1 MLPLGY
7 LATHVPLAAA
17 IGIRGIGTA
26 PALIALVLYSL
37 LPVVA
42 NTVVDNVSM
51 NVEKGEIT
59 VIVGTSGSG
68 KSTLMRMINRLV
80 PITEG
85 QIFVGGQNVMDVEVT
100 ELRRKIGYA
109 IQGHGLFPHRTVAQ
123 NIATVPQLLDWD
135 SARIAK
141 RVEEL
146 LGLFNLDPAT
156 FADKY
161 PHQLSGGQQ
170 QRVGVA
176 RALAAEPEL
185 LLMDEPFGALDP
197 VIRGKAQDDLLAI
210 QKQFGTTII
219 LVTHDM
225 DEAFHLGNQIAVMS
239 QGRLLQ
245 CSTPEKILTEPA
257 DPFVQQLTGTSD
269 RALKLMSLLPL
280 KESMAPAKSGLAY
293 ALPQSL
299 SLRDALAEMIWQGVD
314 EAAVENGEKAAVGSI
329 SMSRLLELG
338 RKA

>member
-1 MLPLGY
+1 MTMIEIRNVTKRYG
-7 LATHVPLAAA
+7 AA
-17 IGIRGIGTA
+17 
-26 PALIALVLYSL
+26 
-37 LPVVA
+37 
-42 NTVVDNVSM
+42 TVVDDVSM
-51 NVEKGEIT
+51 RVEKGEIT

-85 QIFVGGQNVMDVEVT
+85 EIFVGGQNVMDVPVT

-146 LGLFNLDPAT
+146 LGLFNLDPTT

-210 QKQFGTTII
+210 QKQFGTTVI

-239 QGRLLQ
+239 EGRLLQ

-280 KESMAPAKSGLAY
+280 KESMEPAKSGLAY

-314 EAAVENGEKAAVGSI
+314 EAAVQDGEKAPVGSI
-329 SMSRLLELG
+329 SMTRLLELG

>member
-1 MLPLGY
+1 MSMIEIRNVTKRYG
-7 LATHVPLAAA
+7 AA
-17 IGIRGIGTA
+17 
-26 PALIALVLYSL
+26 
-37 LPVVA
+37 
-42 NTVVDNVSM
+42 TVVDNVSM
-51 NVEKGEIT
+51 GVEKGSIT

-85 QIFVGGQNVMDVEVT
+85 EIFVGGQNIMDVPVT

-123 NIATVPQLLDWD
+123 NIATVPQLLGWD
-135 SARIAK
+135 TARINN

-156 FADKY
+156 FAEKY

-210 QKQFGTTII
+210 QKQFGTTVI

-239 QGRLLQ
+239 AGKMLQ

-269 RALKLMSLLPL
+269 RALKLMSLSPL
-280 KESMAPAKSGLAY
+280 KESMEPAKSGLAY

-299 SLRDALAEMIWQGVD
+299 SLRDALAEMIWQGVG
-314 EAAVENGEKAAVGSI
+314 EAAVQDADKAAVGSI
-329 SMSRLLELG
+329 SMTRLLELG

>member
-1 MLPLGY
+1 MSMIEIRNVTKRYG
-7 LATHVPLAAA
+7 AA
-17 IGIRGIGTA
+17 
-26 PALIALVLYSL
+26 
-37 LPVVA
+37 
-42 NTVVDNVSM
+42 TVVDNVSM
-51 NVEKGEIT
+51 QVEKGSIT
-59 VIVGTSGSG
+59 VVVGTSGSG

-85 QIFVGGQNVMDVEVT
+85 EIFVGGQNVMDVEVT
-100 ELRRKIGYA
+100 ELRRRIGYA

-123 NIATVPQLLDWD
+123 NIATVPQLLEWD
-135 SARIAK
+135 TARIAA

-280 KESMAPAKSGLAY
+280 KESMEPAKSGLAY

-314 EAAVENGEKAAVGSI
+314 EAAVQDGEKAPVGSI
-329 SMSRLLELG
+329 SMTRLLELG

>member
-1 MLPLGY
+1 MTTMIELKGVTKRY
-7 LATHVPLAAA
+7 
-17 IGIRGIGTA
+17 G
-26 PALIALVLYSL
+26 S
-37 LPVVA
+37 VA
-42 NTVVDNVSM
+42 VVDNVSM
-51 NVEKGEIT
+51 SMEKGTIT

-80 PITEG
+80 PISAGRILLRG
-85 QIFVGGQNVMDVEVT
+85 QDVTTVPAT
-100 ELRRKIGYA
+100 ELRRGIGYA

-123 NIATVPQLLDWD
+123 NIATVPQLLGWEK
-135 SARIAK
+135 ARIDQ

-146 LGLFNLDPAT
+146 LNLFHLDPGT
-156 FADKY
+156 FASKY
-161 PHQLSGGQQ
+161 PSQLSGGQQ

-176 RALAAEPEL
+176 RALAAEPEV

-210 QKQFGTTII
+210 QKQFGTTIV

-225 DEAFHLGNQIAVMS
+225 DEAFHLGDKIAVMS
-239 QGRLLQ
+239 EGKLLQ
-245 CSTPEKILTEPA
+245 CSEPGKILTEPA

-280 KESMAPAKSGLAY
+280 RESMQPPRPGLNY
-293 ALPQSL
+293 RLPQTL
-299 SLRDALAEMIWQGVD
+299 NLRDALAEMIWQGAD
-314 EAAVENGEKAAVGSI
+314 EAVVEDDSNVPVGSI
-329 SMSRLLELG
+329 SMRHLIELG

>member
-1 MLPLGY
+1 MSMIEISNVTKRYG
-7 LATHVPLAAA
+7 AA
-17 IGIRGIGTA
+17 
-26 PALIALVLYSL
+26 
-37 LPVVA
+37 
-42 NTVVDNVSM
+42 TVVDNVSM
-51 NVEKGEIT
+51 RVEKGSIT

-80 PITEG
+80 PISEG
-85 QIFVGGQNVMDVEVT
+85 EIFVGGQNVMDVEVT
-100 ELRRKIGYA
+100 ELRRRIGYA

-135 SARIAK
+135 ATRISR

-146 LGLFNLDPAT
+146 LGLFNLDPAD

-210 QKQFGTTII
+210 QKQFGTTVI

-239 QGRLLQ
+239 EGRLLQ

-280 KESMAPAKSGLAY
+280 KESMEPAKSGLTY
-293 ALPQSL
+293 ALSQSL
-299 SLRDALAEMIWQGVD
+299 SLRDALAEMIWQGVG
-314 EAAVENGEKAAVGSI
+314 EATVQDGEKAPVGSI

>member
-1 MLPLGY
+1 MTMIEIKNVTKRYG
-7 LATHVPLAAA
+7 AA
-17 IGIRGIGTA
+17 
-26 PALIALVLYSL
+26 
-37 LPVVA
+37 
-42 NTVVDNVSM
+42 TVVDDVSM
-51 NVEKGEIT
+51 SVEKGEIT

-85 QIFVGGQNVMDVEVT
+85 EIFVGGQNVMDVEVT

-210 QKQFGTTII
+210 QKQFGTTVI

-239 QGRLLQ
+239 EGRLLQ

-280 KESMAPAKSGLAY
+280 KESMEPAKTGLAY

-314 EAAVENGEKAAVGSI
+314 EAAVQDAQKAPVGSI
-329 SMSRLLELG
+329 SMTRLLELG

>member
-1 MLPLGY
+1 MTNMIELKGVTKRY
-7 LATHVPLAAA
+7 GSA
-17 IGIRGIGTA
+17 
-26 PALIALVLYSL
+26 
-37 LPVVA
+37 
-42 NTVVDNVSM
+42 TVVDDVSM
-51 NVEKGEIT
+51 SMEKGTIT

-80 PITEG
+80 PISQG
-85 QIFVGGQNVMDVEVT
+85 HISVGGEDVMNVPAT
-100 ELRRKIGYA
+100 ELRRRIGYA

-123 NIATVPQLLDWD
+123 NIATVPELLGWEK
-135 SARIAK
+135 ARIAQ

-146 LGLFNLDPAT
+146 LNLFHLDPGT

-161 PHQLSGGQQ
+161 PSQLSGGQQ

-176 RALAAEPEL
+176 RALAAEPEV

-210 QKQFGTTII
+210 QKRFGTTVI

-225 DEAFHLGNQIAVMS
+225 DEAFHLGDRIAVMS
-239 QGRLLQ
+239 GGKLLQ
-245 CSTPEKILTEPA
+245 CSEPEKILTEPA

-280 KESMAPAKSGLAY
+280 KESMQPPRTGLGY
-293 ALPQSL
+293 SLPQTL
-299 SLRDALAEMIWQGVD
+299 NLRDALAELIWQGTD
-314 EAAVENGEKAAVGSI
+314 EATVEDERKMPVGSI
-329 SMSRLLELG
+329 SIRHLIELG

>member
-1 MLPLGY
+1 M
-7 LATHVPLAAA
+7 TM
-17 IGIRGIGTA
+17 IEIRNVTKRYGTA
-26 PALIALVLYSL
+26 
-37 LPVVA
+37 
-42 NTVVDNVSM
+42 TVVDNVSM
-51 NVEKGEIT
+51 SVEKGEIT

-85 QIFVGGQNVMDVEVT
+85 QIFVDGQNIMDVPAT

-210 QKQFGTTII
+210 QKQFGTTVI

-280 KESMAPAKSGLAY
+280 KESMEPAKNGLAY

-314 EAAVENGEKAAVGSI
+314 EAAVQDGEKAPVGSI
-329 SMSRLLELG
+329 SMTRLLELG

>member
-1 MLPLGY
+1 MSM
-7 LATHVPLAAA
+7 
-17 IGIRGIGTA
+17 IEIRNVTKRYGTA
-26 PALIALVLYSL
+26 A
-37 LPVVA
+37 
-42 NTVVDNVSM
+42 VVDNVSM
-51 NVEKGEIT
+51 EVEKGSIT
-59 VIVGTSGSG
+59 AVVGTSGSG

-80 PITEG
+80 PITSGE
-85 QIFVGGQNVMDVEVT
+85 IFVGGQNIMDVPVT

-109 IQGHGLFPHRTVAQ
+109 IQGHGLFPHRTVSQ
-123 NIATVPQLLDWD
+123 NIATVPQLLGWD
-135 SARIAK
+135 TAK
-141 RVEEL
+141 IKRRVEEL

-156 FADKY
+156 FAEKY

-210 QKQFGTTII
+210 QKQFGTTVV

-239 QGRLLQ
+239 AGKLLQ

-280 KESMAPAKSGLAY
+280 KESMEPAKSGLAY

-299 SLRDALAEMIWQGVD
+299 SLRDALAEMIWQGVG
-314 EAAVENGEKAAVGSI
+314 EAAVQNADKAPVGSI
-329 SMSRLLELG
+329 SMTRLLELG

>member
-1 MLPLGY
+1 MTMIEIRNVTKRYG
-7 LATHVPLAAA
+7 AA
-17 IGIRGIGTA
+17 
-26 PALIALVLYSL
+26 
-37 LPVVA
+37 
-42 NTVVDNVSM
+42 TVVDDVSM

-85 QIFVGGQNVMDVEVT
+85 EISVGGQNVMDVEVT

-210 QKQFGTTII
+210 QKQFGTTVI

-239 QGRLLQ
+239 EGRLLQ

-280 KESMAPAKSGLAY
+280 KESMEPAKSGLAY

-314 EAAVENGEKAAVGSI
+314 EAAVQDAQKAPVGSI
-329 SMSRLLELG
+329 SMTRLLELG

>member
-1 MLPLGY
+1 M
-7 LATHVPLAAA
+7 TM
-17 IGIRGIGTA
+17 IEIRNVTKRYGTA
-26 PALIALVLYSL
+26 
-37 LPVVA
+37 
-42 NTVVDNVSM
+42 TVVDNVSM
-51 NVEKGEIT
+51 SVEKGEIT

-85 QIFVGGQNVMDVEVT
+85 EISVGGQNVMDVPVT

-210 QKQFGTTII
+210 QKQFGTTVI

-280 KESMAPAKSGLAY
+280 KESMEPAKNGLAY

-314 EAAVENGEKAAVGSI
+314 EAAVQDGEKAPVGSI
-329 SMSRLLELG
+329 SMTRLLELG

>member
-1 MLPLGY
+1 MSMIEISNVTKRY
-7 LATHVPLAAA
+7 
-17 IGIRGIGTA
+17 GTA
-26 PALIALVLYSL
+26 
-37 LPVVA
+37 
-42 NTVVDNVSM
+42 TVVDKVSM
-51 NVEKGEIT
+51 KVEKGEIT
-59 VIVGTSGSG
+59 VVVGTSGSG

-80 PITEG
+80 PISEG

-100 ELRRKIGYA
+100 ELRRRIGYA

-123 NIATVPQLLDWD
+123 NIATVPQLLEWD
-135 SARIAK
+135 SRRIAA

-146 LGLFNLDPAT
+146 LGLFNLDPAE

-239 QGRLLQ
+239 QGKLLQ

-280 KESMAPAKSGLAY
+280 KESMEPAKSGLAY

-314 EAAVENGEKAAVGSI
+314 EAAVQDSAKASVGSI
-329 SMSRLLELG
+329 SMTRLLELG

>member
-1 MLPLGY
+1 MSMIEIRNVTKRYG
-7 LATHVPLAAA
+7 AA
-17 IGIRGIGTA
+17 
-26 PALIALVLYSL
+26 
-37 LPVVA
+37 
-42 NTVVDNVSM
+42 TVVDNVSM
-51 NVEKGEIT
+51 QVEKGSIT

-85 QIFVGGQNVMDVEVT
+85 EIFVGGQNVMDVEVT
-100 ELRRKIGYA
+100 ELRRRIGYA

-123 NIATVPQLLDWD
+123 NIATVPQLLEWD
-135 SARIAK
+135 SARIAA

-280 KESMAPAKSGLAY
+280 KESMEPAKSGLAY

-314 EAAVENGEKAAVGSI
+314 EAAVQDGENAAVGSI

>member
-1 MLPLGY
+1 M
-7 LATHVPLAAA
+7 
-17 IGIRGIGTA
+17 
-26 PALIALVLYSL
+26 
-37 LPVVA
+37 
-42 NTVVDNVSM
+42 
-51 NVEKGEIT
+51 
-59 VIVGTSGSG
+59 
-68 KSTLMRMINRLV
+68 
-80 PITEG
+80 
-85 QIFVGGQNVMDVEVT
+85 
-100 ELRRKIGYA
+100 
-109 IQGHGLFPHRTVAQ
+109 
-123 NIATVPQLLDWD
+123 PQLLGWD
-135 SARIAK
+135 TVK
-141 RVEEL
+141 VNDRVEEL

-156 FADKY
+156 FAEKY

-210 QKQFGTTII
+210 QKQFGTTVV

-239 QGRLLQ
+239 AGKLLQ
-245 CSTPEKILTEPA
+245 CSAPEKILTEPA

-280 KESMAPAKSGLAY
+280 RESMEPAKSGLAY

-314 EAAVENGEKAAVGSI
+314 EAAVQNADKAPVGSI
-329 SMSRLLELG
+329 SMTRLLELG

>member
-1 MLPLGY
+1 MTMIEIRNVTKRYG
-7 LATHVPLAAA
+7 AA
-17 IGIRGIGTA
+17 
-26 PALIALVLYSL
+26 
-37 LPVVA
+37 
-42 NTVVDNVSM
+42 TVVDNVSM
-51 NVEKGEIT
+51 SVEKGEIT

-85 QIFVGGQNVMDVEVT
+85 EIFVGGQNVMDVPVT

-135 SARIAK
+135 STRIAK

-210 QKQFGTTII
+210 QKQFGTTVI

-239 QGRLLQ
+239 EGRLLQ

-280 KESMAPAKSGLAY
+280 KESMEPAKTGLAY

-314 EAAVENGEKAAVGSI
+314 EAAVQDGEKAPVGSI
-329 SMSRLLELG
+329 SMTRLLELG

>member
-1 MLPLGY
+1 MTTMIELKGVTKRY
-7 LATHVPLAAA
+7 GNA
-17 IGIRGIGTA
+17 
-26 PALIALVLYSL
+26 
-37 LPVVA
+37 
-42 NTVVDNVSM
+42 TVVDNVSM
-51 NVEKGEIT
+51 SMEKGTIT

-80 PITEG
+80 PISAG
-85 QIFVGGQNVMDVEVT
+85 QISVNGQDVMSLPAT
-100 ELRRKIGYA
+100 ELRRGIGYA

-123 NIATVPQLLDWD
+123 NIATVPQLLGWD
-135 SARIAK
+135 KARTDR

-146 LGLFNLDPAT
+146 LDLFHLDPGT
-156 FADKY
+156 FAAKY
-161 PHQLSGGQQ
+161 PSQLSGGQQ

-176 RALAAEPEL
+176 RALAAEPEV

-225 DEAFHLGNQIAVMS
+225 DEAFHLGDKIAVMS
-239 QGRLLQ
+239 EGKLLQ
-245 CSTPEKILTEPA
+245 CSEPGKILTEPA

-280 KESMAPAKSGLAY
+280 KESMEPAKSGLAY
-293 ALPQSL
+293 ALSQSL

-314 EAAVENGEKAAVGSI
+314 EAAVQDGEKAPVGSI

>member
-1 MLPLGY
+1 M
-7 LATHVPLAAA
+7 TM
-17 IGIRGIGTA
+17 IEIRNVTKRYGTA
-26 PALIALVLYSL
+26 
-37 LPVVA
+37 
-42 NTVVDNVSM
+42 TVVDNVSM
-51 NVEKGEIT
+51 SVEKGEIT

-85 QIFVGGQNVMDVEVT
+85 EISVGGQNVMDVEVT

-135 SARIAK
+135 STRIAK

-210 QKQFGTTII
+210 QKQFGTTVI

-239 QGRLLQ
+239 EGRLLQ

-280 KESMAPAKSGLAY
+280 KESMEPAKNGLAY

-314 EAAVENGEKAAVGSI
+314 EAAVQDAQKAPVGSI
-329 SMSRLLELG
+329 SMTRLLELG

>member
-1 MLPLGY
+1 MSETNELTETMIELESVTKRY
-7 LATHVPLAAA
+7 
-17 IGIRGIGTA
+17 GTA
-26 PALIALVLYSL
+26 
-37 LPVVA
+37 
-42 NTVVDNVSM
+42 TVVDKVTM
-51 NVEKGEIT
+51 KVRKGTIT
-59 VIVGTSGSG
+59 VVVGTSGSG

-85 QIFVGGQNVMDVEVT
+85 KISVGGRDIMTVPAT
-100 ELRRKIGYA
+100 ELRRRIGYA

-123 NIATVPQLLDWD
+123 NIATVPQLLGWD
-135 SARIAK
+135 KARTDR

-146 LGLFNLDPAT
+146 LNLFRLDPAS
-156 FADKY
+156 FAGKY
-161 PHQLSGGQQ
+161 PHELSGGQQ

-176 RALAAEPEL
+176 RALAAEPEV

-225 DEAFHLGNQIAVMS
+225 DEAFHLGHQIAVMS
-239 QGRLLQ
+239 EGKLLQ
-245 CSTPEKILTEPA
+245 CSTPERILTEPA

-269 RALKLMSLLPL
+269 RALKLMSLSRLSGAM
-280 KESMAPAKSGLAY
+280 EPAKPGLGH
-293 ALPQSL
+293 ALPETL

-314 EAAVENGEKAAVGSI
+314 EAAVQDANKTAVGSI
-329 SMSRLLELG
+329 SLGHLLQLG
-338 RKA
+338 RRA

>member
-1 MLPLGY
+1 MSM
-7 LATHVPLAAA
+7 
-17 IGIRGIGTA
+17 IEIRNVTKRYGTA
-26 PALIALVLYSL
+26 
-37 LPVVA
+37 
-42 NTVVDNVSM
+42 TVVDNVSM

-85 QIFVGGQNVMDVEVT
+85 QIFVGGQNVVDVEVT

>member
-1 MLPLGY
+1 MSM
-7 LATHVPLAAA
+7 
-17 IGIRGIGTA
+17 IEIRNVTKRYGTA
-26 PALIALVLYSL
+26 
-37 LPVVA
+37 
-42 NTVVDNVSM
+42 TVVDKVSM
-51 NVEKGEIT
+51 SVEKGEIT

-85 QIFVGGQNVMDVEVT
+85 EIFVGGQNVMDVEVT
-100 ELRRKIGYA
+100 ELRRRIGYA

-135 SARIAK
+135 SARITR

-146 LGLFNLDPAT
+146 LGLFNLDPAD

-280 KESMAPAKSGLAY
+280 KESMEPAKSGLSY

-314 EAAVENGEKAAVGSI
+314 EATVQDAEKAPVGSI
-329 SMSRLLELG
+329 SMTRLLELG

>member
-1 MLPLGY
+1 MSMIEIRNVTKRYG
-7 LATHVPLAAA
+7 AA
-17 IGIRGIGTA
+17 
-26 PALIALVLYSL
+26 
-37 LPVVA
+37 
-42 NTVVDNVSM
+42 TVVDNVSM
-51 NVEKGEIT
+51 QVEKGSIT

-85 QIFVGGQNVMDVEVT
+85 EIFVGGQNVMDVEVT
-100 ELRRKIGYA
+100 ELRRRIGYA

-123 NIATVPQLLDWD
+123 NIATVPQLLEWD
-135 SARIAK
+135 SARIAA

-146 LGLFNLDPAT
+146 LGLFNLDSAT

-280 KESMAPAKSGLAY
+280 KESMEPAKSGLAY

-314 EAAVENGEKAAVGSI
+314 EAAVQDGEKAPVGSI
-329 SMSRLLELG
+329 SMTRLLELG